1 MHQHLLLCNDFAIE
15 KCASLQP
22 NSRLWQTETGYAL
35 NGGNGFIAAPMGYLL
50 AADSQDARGVVRPI
64 DCSTMANFTGLV
76 GGEPTGGNNDT
87 LATLA
92 SDGMLGFA
100 EKGGMMRKE
109 RPAAEGMQIRVY
121 NNGSTGTIGYI
132 NKFNTGSHSRLGG
145 LPPLIK
151 APAPPGG
158 AMSAD
163 PGGGPTAS

>member
-1 MHQHLLLCNDFAIE
+1 MHQHLLLCNDFALE
-15 KCASLQP
+15 ECASLQP

-35 NGGNGFIAAPMGYLL
+35 KGGNGFSAAPMGYLL

-64 DCSTMANFTGLV
+64 DGLTMLNNMV
-76 GGEPTGGNNDT
+76 GGEANGGNDT
-87 LATLA
+87 LATNA

-100 EKGGMMRKE
+100 GKGGMMRKE
-109 RPAAEGMQIRVY
+109 RPAIQGIRFRDY
-121 NNGSTGTIGYI
+121 NNGSTGTIGYF
-132 NKFNTGSHSRLGG
+132 NKLNTGSHSRPGG

-158 AMSAD
+158 ARSAD